1 LDEEPELVGLL
12 RIDVTETVLRV
23 EEAVTVASG
32 QLRAGGLEPAPALLC
47 EAQQPVVMLVEDDRA
62 IGCMYSVGLEVLGFQ
77 VLLLS
82 DVNAVFLQV
91 DKDIPDV
98 VVLDFDLGGIITGV
112 DVLENLRLDR
122 RTAHLPAFILS
133 NHLGDLDG
141 QIDRAF
147 AAGAVAWLVKS
158 KTSPADLGG
167 RISEA
172 LASI

>member
-1 LDEEPELVGLL
+1 
-12 RIDVTETVLRV
+12 
-23 EEAVTVASG
+23 
-32 QLRAGGLEPAPALLC
+32 
-47 EAQQPVVMLVEDDRA
+47 MLVEDDRA

-82 DVNAVFLQV
+82 DVSAVFLQV